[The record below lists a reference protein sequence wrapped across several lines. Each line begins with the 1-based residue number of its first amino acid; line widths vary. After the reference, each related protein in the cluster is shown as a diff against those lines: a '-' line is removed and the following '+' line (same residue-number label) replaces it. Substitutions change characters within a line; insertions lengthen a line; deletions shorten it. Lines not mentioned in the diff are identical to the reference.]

1 MKKSRHNTN
10 SLAFVNREV
19 HHNDIASWSE
29 YMDYFP
35 RIGIS
40 PSSVSDAAITVF
52 LMALIGVLYT
62 IVYLVFVAF
71 RILVR
76 TLQV

>member
-1 MKKSRHNTN
+1 MKKSRHNAV
-10 SLAFVNREV
+10 SFASVDDEAR
-19 HHNDIASWSE
+19 HNNIASWSE

-35 RIGIS
+35 QIGIS
-40 PSSVSDAAITVF
+40 PSSVSGAAITVF

-76 TLQV
+76 TLQG